1 MKSLSTLVSTLVM
14 AGLLGACATP
24 REPALQGISPKVTS
38 LRFIGEQRIGL
49 KQPFAG
55 TPVGGLSGIDYD
67 AGNAT
72 WVLLS
77 DDRSNLEPARFYRA
91 RTTLEGDVLTAVK
104 LTEMRVL
111 LQQDGTP
118 HPDLKAFAKKGGTV
132 LDPESVRVDPRDGS
146 IWYTSEGDLRIG
158 MEPAVRH
165 AAADGSFLGSLPL
178 PPMLRL
184 SRDDKTGARNNLNL
198 EGLCFAADGDSLWLA
213 LEAPLVQDGPVPTPA
228 TGALSRISRLDRD
241 GRLLAQYAYPVDPIP
256 SAPGA
261 GKLAENGISEI
272 LASGEHTLL
281 VLERAAVQGDD
292 GKYRNHIRLYEMDVR
307 GATDVARIPA
317 LAGAAIAPARK
328 RLVLDLNTLHLPV
341 LDNLEGIGWGPRLPN
356 GHATLAFISDD
367 NFNPAEVTQ
376 LLLFEVL

>member
-14 AGLLGACATP
+14 AGLLGACATAS
-24 REPALQGISPKVTS
+24 EPVLQGISPKVTS

-67 AGNAT
+67 AGDAT

-91 RTTLEGDVLTAVK
+91 RGTLEGGAFTALT
-104 LTEMRVL
+104 LTQMGVL

-118 HPDLKAFAKKGGTV
+118 HPDLKAFAKSGGTV

-317 LAGAAIAPARK
+317 LLGAAIAPARK